1 MMNTSE
7 IIFVGID
14 VSKDTLEL
22 ALDDK
27 SKTQCFNNNEQ
38 GIKKILATIVKAEK
52 DKSEPVS
59 VGAIVLEATGG
70 FERQASIALCEAGL
84 PVMVIN
90 PRQARDFAKAMGY
103 LAKTDAIDAR
113 MLSHFALTLHQ
124 SGNRERLLMKLPD
137 AQQVALQALLTRRS
151 QLITMRVAEDN
162 RLETSHKSQHKSI
175 NAVRK
180 VINKQLAVI
189 DCDIDDLLHGHF
201 SEKISLLKN
210 FKGIGTGMK
219 ASLMA
224 ALPELGALTHE
235 QISKLVGVAP
245 LNCDSGKHRGK
256 RTTWGG
262 RADVRSMLYM
272 ATLSAVRYNTVI
284 NPFYE
289 RLLAKGKAKKV
300 ALVACMHKVL
310 IILNAI
316 MKSGTP
322 WDPSYSTAINR

>member
-1 MMNTSE
+1 MINASE
-7 IIFVGID
+7 MIFVGID
-14 VSKDTLEL
+14 VSKGTLEL

-27 SKTQCFNNNEQ
+27 SKTRCFNNDEQ
-38 GIKKILATIVKAEK
+38 GLKQLLTCIKA
-52 DKSEPVS
+52 DKNGSVPVS

-70 FERQASIALCEAGL
+70 LERKAAIALCEAGL

-103 LAKTDAIDAR
+103 LAKTDSIDAR
-113 MLSHFALTLHQ
+113 VLSHLARTLHQ
-124 SGNRERLLMKLPD
+124 SDRRERLLMKLPD

-151 QLITMRVAEDN
+151 QLIKMRVAEDN
-162 RLETSHKSQHKSI
+162 RLEISHKSQRKSI
-175 NAVRK
+175 EAVRK

-189 DCDIDDLLHGHF
+189 DSDIDGLLQAHF
-201 SEKISLLKN
+201 AEKLSLLKD
-210 FKGIGTGMK
+210 FKGIGIGTQ

-245 LNCDSGKHRGK
+245 LNCDSGKHKGK
-256 RTTWGG
+256 RFTWGG

-272 ATLSAVRYNTVI
+272 AALSAVRYNPVI
-284 NPFYE
+284 KPFYE
-289 RLLAKGKAKKV
+289 RLIAKGKVKKV
-300 ALVACMHKVL
+300 ALVACMHKLL

-316 MKSGTP
+316 IKSGKKWNPLHLGTI
-322 WDPSYSTAINR
+322 TA